1 MNRKIKNAR
10 EKTYDGIHFKSL
22 LEITVYKTL
31 KEYGFKPQY
40 EKRKFIIWKG
50 FKPTVPFYNRKKNKV
65 FAQET
70 AKLRD
75 ISYTPDFTFYYK
87 KHLVIIE
94 AKGIEN
100 DTFPIKKKLFRGL
113 LETQKEKCIFFEV
126 YNKSNIIEAINIIK
140 EL

>member
-70 AKLRD
+70 AKL
-75 ISYTPDFTFYYK
+75 
-87 KHLVIIE
+87 
-94 AKGIEN
+94 
-100 DTFPIKKKLFRGL
+100 
-113 LETQKEKCIFFEV
+113 
-126 YNKSNIIEAINIIK
+126 
-140 EL
+140 